1 MTAER
6 AEPSD
11 ARRES
16 LLQAAIG
23 VFLRYGYKKTSMD
36 DLARAADLSR
46 QGLYLHFATKE
57 ALFKEAVIQ
66 LSRQSRVTMRAAL
79 KREDLTIEERLL
91 GAFVAFKSHAGGEM
105 PREHLDELL
114 LTATQLV
121 GPVIEELEQTVIAD
135 VTQVP
140 AIERRCGGM
149 ESRRADGQGTCAALC
164 MRHPTA
170 SSIKC
175 KRSPNTK
182 TACVSPSVSFAAR
195 QPAQTH
201 LPSRGARKP

>member
-1 MTAER
+1 MNAER

-79 KREDLTIEERLL
+79 KREDQTIEERLL
-91 GAFVAFKSHAGGEM
+91 GAFVAFKSHAGGDM

-135 VTQVP
+135 VTQFLQSSGVAAEWKAAGLTAKDLAQHLYAASHGIKHQVQTLGEYKDRMRVAVRLVCRTP
-140 AIERRCGGM
+140 A
-149 ESRRADGQGTCAALC
+149 GT
-164 MRHPTA
+164 
-170 SSIKC
+170 
-175 KRSPNTK
+175 NT
-182 TACVSPSVSFAAR
+182 S
-195 QPAQTH
+195 
-201 LPSRGARKP
+201 PSRGARKP